1 MTGLGYKTTE
11 VPVDAARTWVGAEL
25 GPSRI
30 GFVAEGSRRSDG
42 LANVIG
48 GWQQILSCG
57 DARRPASGL
66 LPTQEAL
73 MRSHREV
80 GSV

>member
-1 MTGLGYKTTE
+1 
-11 VPVDAARTWVGAEL
+11 VPVDAAGTWVGAEL

-42 LANVIG
+42 PANVIG
-48 GWQQILSCG
+48 GRRQILSRG
-57 DARRPASGL
+57 VARRPASGP
-66 LPTQEAL
+66 LPTREAL
-73 MRSHREV
+73 MRSHHEL